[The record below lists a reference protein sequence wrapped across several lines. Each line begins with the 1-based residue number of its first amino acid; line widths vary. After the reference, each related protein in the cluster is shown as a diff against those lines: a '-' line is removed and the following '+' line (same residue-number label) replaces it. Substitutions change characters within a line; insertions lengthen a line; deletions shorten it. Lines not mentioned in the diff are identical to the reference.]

1 MSTIFTI
8 IIIKLSDRRMVL
20 QLLAVSPIRLSQ
32 RTIILTV
39 GKVELVT
46 MAGPLGCFVFSLFS
60 SLSSVIAFEWNLCR

>member
-1 MSTIFTI
+1 
-8 IIIKLSDRRMVL
+8 VL

-39 GKVELVT
+39 GKAELVT